1 MVSVNKR
8 ARDALASKTKE
19 AAKEEV
25 MKQPKDEGKE
35 AEMPKGEG
43 DESLYYEIEAALEE
57 DWKKMEEKEREEEKE
72 EAAPSAAEVE
82 TRRLATKAR
91 AEEHWKEIRAI
102 WRLEKNIK
110 RKINLLYVMK
120 KRNV

>member
-1 MVSVNKR
+1 MLSGNKR
-8 ARDALASKTKE
+8 ARGALASKTKE

-25 MKQPKDEGKE
+25 MKRPKDEGKE
-35 AEMPKGEG
+35 AEMPKGES

-72 EAAPSAAEVE
+72 EATPSIVEVE

-91 AEEHWKEIRAI
+91 AGEHWKEIRVI
-102 WRLEKNIK
+102 RRLEKKYKKKNK
-110 RKINLLYVMK
+110 FVM
-120 KRNV
+120 